1 MSRPACYGARMAYR
15 LPRGW
20 KWARDQ
26 GANVVRLATDGRT
39 EVWLSHDGTLVITT
53 PTGEVNEAPAAVCL
67 AVLSPQPDFGG
78 SK

>member
-1 MSRPACYGARMAYR
+1 M
-15 LPRGW
+15 
-20 KWARDQ
+20 
-26 GANVVRLATDGRT
+26 VRLATDGRT